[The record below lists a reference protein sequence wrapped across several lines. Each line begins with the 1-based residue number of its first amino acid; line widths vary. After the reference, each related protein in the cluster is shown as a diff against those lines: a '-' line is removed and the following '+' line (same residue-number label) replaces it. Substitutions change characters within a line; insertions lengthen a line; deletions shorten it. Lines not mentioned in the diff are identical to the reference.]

1 MKAILIDANSLI
13 YRLYYAS
20 LSINKKAEVNK
31 TSNHV
36 DVQRI
41 TIKMLYSICFKL
53 VWDKEWDFKIAAFD
67 SKEKLIR
74 KQQFEAYKSNRKPM
88 PDELV
93 ELLPTIR
100 KIFSEFGFVLLAKP
114 GYEADDLI
122 GSFASCASQD
132 GIKCNI
138 YTSDHDLLQ
147 LIDANIQVC
156 MFQKGISKMQ
166 TEDEQTF
173 KEEYGFTPKLMIDYK
188 ALAGDNSDFYHG
200 IKGIGPT
207 TAKDLLIKY
216 PGGVSEIYNHLDDLP
231 KKTRELLE
239 KGKDDCDLFKNIATI
254 NCSLFTNHNINLF
267 KAKPIQVNQIK
278 DHVYKDGFSA
288 FYSYFNNEEKTK

>member
-1 MKAILIDANSLI
+1 MNAILIDANSLI

-20 LSINKKAEVNK
+20 LSINKKADDNQ

-53 VWDKEWDFKIAAFD
+53 VWNIKWDFKIAAFD

-100 KIFSEFGFVLLAKP
+100 KIFSAFGFVLLAKP

-122 GSFASCASQD
+122 GSFASCASKD
-132 GIKCNI
+132 DIKCDI

-147 LIDANIQVC
+147 LINPNIQVC

-166 TEDEQTF
+166 TENEASF
-173 KEEYGFTPKLMIDYK
+173 KQEYGFTPKLMIDYK

-207 TAKDLLIKY
+207 TAKKLLIKY
-216 PGGVSEIYNHLDDLP
+216 PGGVSDIYAHLDEIP
-231 KKTRELLE
+231 KKTRDLLE
-239 KGKDDCDLFKNIATI
+239 KGRDDCDLFKNIATI

-267 KAKPIQVNQIK
+267 KAKPIEVDQIK
-278 DHVYKDGFSA
+278 DKVYQDGFSA
-288 FYSYFNNEEKTK
+288 FYSYFDHAKQTK

>member
-1 MKAILIDANSLI
+1 MNAILIDANSLI

-20 LSINKKAEVNK
+20 LSINKKAAENN
-31 TSNHV
+31 TNNRV

-53 VWDKEWDFKIAAFD
+53 VWNKEWDFKIAAFD

-100 KIFSEFGFVLLAKP
+100 KIFSDFGFVLLAKP

-122 GSFASCASQD
+122 GSFACSASKD
-132 GIKCNI
+132 EIKCDI

-147 LIDANIQVC
+147 LIDPNIQVC

-166 TEDEQTF
+166 TENEQTF
-173 KEEYGFTPKLMIDYK
+173 KEQYGFMPKLMIDYK

-207 TAKDLLIKY
+207 TAKNLLIKY
-216 PGGVSEIYNHLDDLP
+216 PGGVNEIYAHLADIP

-254 NCSLFTNHNINLF
+254 NCSLFTNHNINLL
-267 KAKPIQVNQIK
+267 KAKPIATNQIK
-278 DHVYKDGFSA
+278 DNVYKDGFSA
-288 FYSYFNNEEKTK
+288 FYSYFNNDQEKK